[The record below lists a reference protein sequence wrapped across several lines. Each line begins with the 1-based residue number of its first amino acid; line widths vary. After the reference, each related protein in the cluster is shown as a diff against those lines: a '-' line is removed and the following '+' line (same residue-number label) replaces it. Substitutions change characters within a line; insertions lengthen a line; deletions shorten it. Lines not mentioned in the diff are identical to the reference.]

1 MITPPPP
8 WSSQR
13 LIAKVVSFLNFK
25 SSSHSGNALPKDG
38 SFAELSPALRREIR
52 VAMYRPALMRV
63 RLFGRAP
70 QDVKHMA
77 LMRKLFEEIDED
89 NSQTLNEHEIR
100 QLMEVR
106 RPRRPF
112 WRPL

>member
-1 MITPPPP
+1 MAAPNNR
-8 WSSQR
+8 QM
-13 LIAKVVSFLNFK
+13 
-25 SSSHSGNALPKDG
+25 NALPKDG

-77 LMRKLFEEIDED
+77 L
-89 NSQTLNEHEIR
+89 
-100 QLMEVR
+100 
-106 RPRRPF
+106 
-112 WRPL
+112 